1 MKQIEQWVRP
11 NIRQLR
17 PYSSA
22 RNEFSGEA
30 SVWLDANES
39 PFNAPYNRYPDPLQ
53 TELKKRLARQRGV
66 RPEQIFLGAGSDEAI
81 DLLYRIFCEPGKSNA
96 ISIAPTYGMY
106 KVCADINGVEYR
118 EVSLHDDFS
127 MDTEAV
133 LAAADANS
141 RLLFLCSP
149 NNPTGN
155 AFPVAE
161 IERLITAFDGSV
173 VVDEAYIDFSAQPS
187 WLGRL
192 DEFPNLVVLQ
202 TFSKAWGSAGVRLG
216 MAFAS
221 PAIID
226 YYNKV
231 KYPYN
236 ISAPVQRYAIEM
248 LDRAEDVRR
257 WVDDILSVRSQFV
270 EQLSA
275 LPVVK
280 KIYPTD
286 ANFVLVRVD
295 DAGAL
300 YAWLV
305 AEGIVVRNRST
316 VALCGESLRVTIG
329 TGDEM
334 NRLLEALRRYI
345 QNRE

>member
-11 NIRQLR
+11 NIRQLK

-39 PFNAPYNRYPDPLQ
+39 PFNEPYNRYPDPLQ
-53 TELKKRLARQRGV
+53 TTLKKRLAQQRGV
-66 RPEQIFLGAGSDEAI
+66 RSEQIFLGVGSDEAI
-81 DLLYRIFCEPGKSNA
+81 DLLYRIFCEPGKNNVV
-96 ISIAPTYGMY
+96 SIAPTYGMY

-118 EVSLHDDFS
+118 EVPLNDDFS
-127 MDTEAV
+127 LDVEAL

-155 AFPVAE
+155 AFPADE
-161 IERLITAFDGSV
+161 IERLVIAFDGIV
-173 VVDEAYIDFSAQPS
+173 VVDEAYIDFSAHPS
-187 WLGRL
+187 WIRRL

-221 PAIID
+221 PTIIG

-236 ISAPVQRYAIEM
+236 ISAPVQRYALGM
-248 LDRAEDVRR
+248 LDRVDDVHR
-257 WVDDILSVRSQFV
+257 WVDEILSVRSRFI
-270 EQLSA
+270 EQLA
-275 LPVVK
+275 TLPVVG

-295 DAGAL
+295 NAGAL
-300 YAWLV
+300 YARLV

-316 VALCGESLRVTIG
+316 VTLCGECLRITIG
-329 TGDEM
+329 TADEM
-334 NRLLEALRRYI
+334 ERLLEAMRRYT
-345 QNRE
+345 QNKE

>member
-11 NIRQLR
+11 NIRQLK

-39 PFNAPYNRYPDPLQ
+39 PFNEPYNRYPDPLQ
-53 TELKKRLARQRGV
+53 TTLKKRLAQQRGV
-66 RPEQIFLGAGSDEAI
+66 RSEQIFLGVGSDEAI
-81 DLLYRIFCEPGKSNA
+81 DLLYRIFCEPGKNNVV
-96 ISIAPTYGMY
+96 SITPTYGMY

-118 EVSLHDDFS
+118 EVPLNDDFS
-127 MDTEAV
+127 LDVEAL

-155 AFPVAE
+155 AFPADE
-161 IERLITAFDGSV
+161 IERLVIAFDGIV
-173 VVDEAYIDFSAQPS
+173 VVDEAYIDFSAHPS
-187 WLGRL
+187 WIRRL

-221 PAIID
+221 PMIIG

-236 ISAPVQRYAIEM
+236 ISAPVQRYALGM
-248 LDRAEDVRR
+248 LDRVDDVYR
-257 WVDDILSVRSQFV
+257 WVDEILSVRSRFI
-270 EQLSA
+270 EQLA
-275 LPVVK
+275 TLPVVG

-295 DAGAL
+295 NAGAL
-300 YAWLV
+300 YARLV
-305 AEGIVVRNRST
+305 ADGIVVRNRSMVT
-316 VALCGESLRVTIG
+316 LCGECLRITIG
-329 TGDEM
+329 TADEM
-334 NRLLEALRRYI
+334 ERLLEAMRRYT
-345 QNRE
+345 QNKK

>member
-11 NIRQLR
+11 NIRQLK

-39 PFNAPYNRYPDPLQ
+39 PFNEPYNRYPDPLQ
-53 TELKKRLARQRGV
+53 TTLKKRLAQQRGV
-66 RPEQIFLGAGSDEAI
+66 RSEQIFLGVGSDEAI
-81 DLLYRIFCEPGKSNA
+81 DLLYRIFCEPGKNNVV
-96 ISIAPTYGMY
+96 SIAPTYGMY

-118 EVSLHDDFS
+118 EVPLNDDFS
-127 MDTEAV
+127 LDVEAL

-155 AFPVAE
+155 VFPADE
-161 IERLITAFDGSV
+161 IERLVIAFDGIV
-173 VVDEAYIDFSAQPS
+173 VVDEAYIDFSAHPS
-187 WLGRL
+187 WIRRL

-221 PAIID
+221 PMIIG

-236 ISAPVQRYAIEM
+236 ISAPVQRYALGM
-248 LDRAEDVRR
+248 LDRVDDVYR
-257 WVDDILSVRSQFV
+257 WVDEILSVRSRFI
-270 EQLSA
+270 EQLA
-275 LPVVK
+275 TLPVVG

-295 DAGAL
+295 NAGAL
-300 YAWLV
+300 YARLV

-316 VALCGESLRVTIG
+316 VTLCGECLRITIG
-329 TGDEM
+329 TADEM
-334 NRLLEALRRYI
+334 ERLLEAMRRYT
-345 QNRE
+345 QNKE

>member
-96 ISIAPTYGMY
+96 ISIVPTYGMY

-133 LAAADANS
+133 LAVADANS

-155 AFPVAE
+155 AFPVSE
-161 IERLITAFDGSV
+161 IERLITAFDGIV
-173 VVDEAYIDFSAQPS
+173 AVDEAYIDFSAQPS
-187 WLGRL
+187 WHGRL

-236 ISAPVQRYAIEM
+236 ISAPVQRYALEM
-248 LDRAEDVRR
+248 LDRADDVRR

-270 EQLSA
+270 EQLSVF
-275 LPVVK
+275 PVVK

-286 ANFVLVRVD
+286 ANFVLIRVD

-316 VALCGESLRVTIG
+316 VTLCGECLRVTIG
-329 TGDEM
+329 AGDEM

>member
-11 NIRQLR
+11 NIRQLK

-39 PFNAPYNRYPDPLQ
+39 PFNEPYNRYPDPLQ
-53 TELKKRLARQRGV
+53 TTLKKRLAQQRGV
-66 RPEQIFLGAGSDEAI
+66 RSEQIFLGVGSDEAI
-81 DLLYRIFCEPGKSNA
+81 DLLYRIFCEPGKNNVV
-96 ISIAPTYGMY
+96 SIAPTYGMY

-118 EVSLHDDFS
+118 EVPLNDDFS
-127 MDTEAV
+127 LDVEAL

-155 AFPVAE
+155 VFPADE
-161 IERLITAFDGSV
+161 IERLVIAFDGIV
-173 VVDEAYIDFSAQPS
+173 VVDEAYIDFSAHPS
-187 WLGRL
+187 WIRRL

-221 PAIID
+221 PMIIG

-236 ISAPVQRYAIEM
+236 ISAPVQRYALGM
-248 LDRAEDVRR
+248 LDR
-257 WVDDILSVRSQFV
+257 VDDVYRWGDEILSVRSRFI
-270 EQLSA
+270 EQLA
-275 LPVVK
+275 TLPVVG

-295 DAGAL
+295 NAGAL
-300 YAWLV
+300 YARLV

-316 VALCGESLRVTIG
+316 VTLCGECLRITIG
-329 TGDEM
+329 TADEM
-334 NRLLEALRRYI
+334 ERLLEAMRRYT
-345 QNRE
+345 QNKE

>member
-11 NIRQLR
+11 NIRQLK

-39 PFNAPYNRYPDPLQ
+39 PFNEPYNRYPDPLQ
-53 TELKKRLARQRGV
+53 TTLKKRIAQQRGV
-66 RPEQIFLGAGSDEAI
+66 GSEQIFLGVGSDEAI
-81 DLLYRIFCEPGKSNA
+81 DLLYRIFCEPGKNNVV
-96 ISIAPTYGMY
+96 SITPTYGMY

-118 EVSLHDDFS
+118 EVPLNDDFS
-127 MDTEAV
+127 LDVEAL

-155 AFPVAE
+155 AFPADE
-161 IERLITAFDGSV
+161 IERLVIAFDGIV
-173 VVDEAYIDFSAQPS
+173 VVDEAYIDFSAHPS
-187 WLGRL
+187 WIRRL

-221 PAIID
+221 PTIIG

-236 ISAPVQRYAIEM
+236 ISAPVQRYALGM
-248 LDRAEDVRR
+248 LDRVDDVHR
-257 WVDDILSVRSQFV
+257 WVDEILSVRSRFIG
-270 EQLSA
+270 QLA
-275 LPVVK
+275 TLPVVG

-295 DAGAL
+295 NAGAL
-300 YAWLV
+300 YARLV

-316 VALCGESLRVTIG
+316 VTLCGECLRITIG
-329 TGDEM
+329 TADEM
-334 NRLLEALRRYI
+334 ERLLEAMRRYT
-345 QNRE
+345 QNKK